1 MQPRKL
7 RPSLKS
13 KAFLHLQAKKVML
26 KYHAVNSDQL
36 DVLNTLLLNI
46 RYQVYVKLTR
56 IQKLIGQRMLTSKLS
71 KPCCYIETKA
81 DVTELMA
88 IRPRL
93 RKSLGIKITTNTFYI
108 HALSVAV
115 QEYPLMAGRL
125 SGENIQIADHVN
137 VGFAVN
143 APQGL
148 VVPVIKDA
156 GKKTLPEIA
165 REEQLLT
172 DKARDNQLGIEDIE
186 GETVALS
193 NLGVYGI
200 DSFFGIVPPPASTI
214 LAVGNIIRTAIPVD
228 GQVSVR
234 KMVSLS
240 LAVDTREITEVY
252 AARFLHYIK
261 DLLQNPEHL
270 D

>member
-1 MQPRKL
+1 MHIP
-7 RPSLKS
+7 
-13 KAFLHLQAKKVML
+13 
-26 KYHAVNSDQL
+26 
-36 DVLNTLLLNI
+36 
-46 RYQVYVKLTR
+46 LTR
-56 IQKLIGQRMLTSKLS
+56 IQKLIGMRMLASKQS
-71 KPCCYIETKA
+71 KPCCYMETKT

-93 RKSLGIKITTNTFYI
+93 RKSLGLKITTNTFYI
-108 HALSVAV
+108 HALALAV
-115 QEYPLMAGRL
+115 QEFPLMAGRL
-125 SGENIQIADHVN
+125 CGENIQIADHVN
-137 VGFAVN
+137 IGFAVN

-156 GKKTLPEIA
+156 DKKTLPEIA
-165 REEQLLT
+165 QEEKLLT
-172 DKARDNQLGIEDIE
+172 DKARDNQLNLEDIE

-214 LAVGNIIRTAIPVD
+214 LAVGNIIRTLIPVD
-228 GQVSVR
+228 GQASVR

-240 LAVDTREITEVY
+240 LAVDTKEITDFY
-252 AARFLHYIK
+252 AARFLHFIK
-261 DLLQNPEHL
+261 ELLQNPEHM